1 MAPGDTILEIKKFV
15 IPKFQKVKFSAGY
28 KNVTLTLTQHFSK
41 LILLS
46 WSEIIFCGSNLNLFL
61 SSVWVMWITWT
72 SLAPTARTWCFPAF
86 GAKRTILTGPRQSI
100 SSFVV
105 SWVQARLKWIQY
117 KLIGLSENFEAIKYK
132 RHNIILNP
140 FLSSWV
146 LSLAPPVGGSVNF
159 RTIKLSLSS
168 FPDPPIAISWS

>member
-1 MAPGDTILEIKKFV
+1 MAPGDTILEIKNSSFE
-15 IPKFQKVKFSAGY
+15 FSAGY

-61 SSVWVMWITWT
+61 SRVWVIWITWT

-105 SWVQARLKWIQY
+105 SWVHARLIWIQY
-117 KLIGLSENFEAIKYK
+117 RLILSQHFKVGLGYWSKE
-132 RHNIILNP
+132 IIFSMKSIIYFDQHLELP
-140 FLSSWV
+140 LVYW
-146 LSLAPPVGGSVNF
+146 
-159 RTIKLSLSS
+159 
-168 FPDPPIAISWS
+168 